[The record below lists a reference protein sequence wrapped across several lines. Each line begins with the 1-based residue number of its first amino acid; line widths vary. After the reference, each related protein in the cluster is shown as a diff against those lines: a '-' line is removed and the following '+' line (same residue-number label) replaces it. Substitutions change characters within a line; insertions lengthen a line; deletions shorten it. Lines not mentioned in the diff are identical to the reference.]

1 MKFGKRELVLSAL
14 VVSLGAAVYI
24 NWQFNENS
32 DALNADTDN
41 SELGVAQY
49 VNATVS
55 SQSSSSSDSA
65 ETSATSKSSSSSTS
79 SAASS
84 SESTSSLSDTEE
96 YFARARLERQQTQDE
111 LLELA
116 QDTVEAADGS
126 TTAKAAAVE
135 QLNKLSDIIQQQ
147 TNIESLVIA
156 KGFTDCV
163 AFIQDNECSVVVTG
177 QELKSDNLIAIKDIV
192 MAQTGLSFD
201 EISITQI

>member
-24 NWQFNENS
+24 NWQFNENA

-49 VNATVS
+49 VNAAVS
-55 SQSSSSSDSA
+55 SQTTSDTDKSSSSA
-65 ETSATSKSSSSSTS
+65 VSSSSTS
-79 SAASS
+79 SAESS
-84 SESTSSLSDTEE
+84 SEGTSSLSDTEQ
-96 YFARARLERQQTQDE
+96 YFARVRLERQQTQDE

-116 QDTVEAADGS
+116 QETVEAADGS
-126 TTAKAAAVE
+126 TAAKAAAVE

-177 QELKSDNLIAIKDIV
+177 QELKSDNLVAIKDIV
-192 MAQTGLSFD
+192 MSQTGLSFD